1 MKINLKLVIIP
12 LLVISSQS
20 CMNQK
25 FLVSTNVAYNSEL
38 SKEMSHF
45 IVPLSNNSSIADN
58 NLYPIIKRAMIRS
71 GIKVVN
77 KASEAKYLVTYETR
91 YSSQSIQS
99 TRYIPTTSTTVGSL
113 YSPSSSNSLNYS
125 QTTTSGTYM
134 PYSYENNMLGISI
147 SAYDKK
153 REVWRVLLVAT
164 DQGDLDLSQMV
175 DAAFVNY
182 GQKFKTWV
190 PFN

>member
-1 MKINLKLVIIP
+1 
-12 LLVISSQS
+12 
-20 CMNQK
+20 
-25 FLVSTNVAYNSEL
+25 
-38 SKEMSHF
+38 
-45 IVPLSNNSSIADN
+45 
-58 NLYPIIKRAMIRS
+58 MIRS

-77 KASEAKYLVTYETR
+77 KASEARFLVTYETR
-91 YSSQSIQS
+91 NSSQSIQS
-99 TRYIPTTSTTVGSL
+99 THYMPTTSTTVGSL
-113 YSPSSSNSLNYS
+113 YSPSSSDSLNYS

-134 PYSYENNMLGISI
+134 PYSYEHNMLGISI
-147 SAYDKK
+147 STYDKK
-153 REVWRVLLVAT
+153 REVWRVSLVAT